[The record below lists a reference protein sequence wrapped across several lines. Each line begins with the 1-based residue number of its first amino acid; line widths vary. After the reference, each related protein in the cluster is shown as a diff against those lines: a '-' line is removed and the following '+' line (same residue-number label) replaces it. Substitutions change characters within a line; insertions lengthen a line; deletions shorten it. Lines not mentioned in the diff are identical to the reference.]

1 MFLCWWFRNSGTCT
15 YNDEDDTVAIMR
27 LVLYD
32 EEDTTAIIYYGTL
45 EQTDIIKNDKEIDV
59 YIYSPIYWIFY

>member
-1 MFLCWWFRNSGTCT
+1 
-15 YNDEDDTVAIMR
+15 MR

-59 YIYSPIYWIFY
+59 YIYSPIY